1 MIRRS
6 GIALLGLLLGL
17 LIWQVPTP
25 SFALASTA
33 TLLVGVADPRP
44 ALTLPPSPALPLGL
58 LLAAGALAAAL
69 CALRLLRAGSLA
81 RVLVLS
87 CAPALLLASG
97 FLLVTG
103 GEQNRRGGSKT
114 ASAVG
119 GGGAPA
125 PALGTRPPA
134 RLSASPVATTFAG
147 RLVYAAD
154 GRLWSLDPNG
164 GDPVD
169 LTPTRSRD
177 TMAGDPA
184 LSPDGTTL
192 AFTLLALPT
201 LGQDGRATVA
211 PGSDIYLLNLRSGE
225 QRRVLEHDRPAVL
238 FESLCWTRDGRALL
252 FASTSPILAGNG
264 TLTGIAREV
273 QRLDLAS
280 GQRATLIA
288 DAFSPALSPDG
299 AQLAYVAS
307 DPRTFETSLWL
318 ANADGSARRQLVG
331 TAGGFADFL
340 APRFSPDG
348 TQIVFSVAGGPGV
361 EQPSPSPPT
370 IGVPARLLRWLTAS
384 LIPQEAA
391 AHGLP
396 GDLWLV
402 GRDGSGLQRLTA
414 LYEDQ
419 PIPAWSPDG
428 RWIAILG
435 GGGIYF
441 ARTDGAELVKRSGAG
456 GSGSLVWAAGWPR
469 P

>member
-6 GIALLGLLLGL
+6 SIALLGLVLGL
-17 LIWQVPTP
+17 LVWQGKIPPPASAATAVPGG
-25 SFALASTA
+25 S
-33 TLLVGVADPRP
+33 VADLRP
-44 ALTLPPSPALPLGL
+44 ASSLSLADALPLGV
-58 LLAAGALAAAL
+58 LLAGGALIAAF
-69 CALRLLRAGSLA
+69 CSLRLLRAGSMA
-81 RVLVLS
+81 RVIVLGFV
-87 CAPALLLASG
+87 PALLLASG
-97 FLLVTG
+97 YLLITG
-103 GEQNRRGGSKT
+103 GEPNRRLGVPT
-114 ASAVG
+114 AAQAV
-119 GGGAPA
+119 
-125 PALGTRPPA
+125 GTRPPA
-134 RLSASPVATTFAG
+134 RLSASPIAAALAG
-147 RLVYAAD
+147 RLIYAVE

-164 GDPVD
+164 GGPVD
-169 LTPTRSRD
+169 LTPNRSRD

-192 AFTLLALPT
+192 AYTLLALPT

-211 PGSDIYLLNLRSGE
+211 PGSDLYLLNLRSGE
-225 QRRVLEHDRPAVL
+225 QRRVLEHDRPATL
-238 FESLCWTRDGRALL
+238 IESLNWTRDGHALI
-252 FASTSPILAGNG
+252 FASTSPILAPSGALIG
-264 TLTGIAREV
+264 VAREI

-307 DPRTFETSLWL
+307 DSRTFETSLCL

-348 TQIVFSVAGGPGV
+348 QQIAFSVAGGPGV
-361 EQPSPSPPT
+361 EPPSPSPPT
-370 IGVPARLLRWLTAS
+370 GGAPARFLRWFLAP
-384 LIPQEAA
+384 LIPQQVA

-402 GRDGSGLQRLTA
+402 GRDGGGLQRLTA

-428 RWIAILG
+428 RWIAILA

-441 ARTDGAELVKRSGAG
+441 VRTDGAELARRSGAG
-456 GSGSLVWAAGWPR
+456 GSGSLIWVAGWPR

>member
-1 MIRRS
+1 M
-6 GIALLGLLLGL
+6 LGLLV
-17 LIWQVPTP
+17 WQGAIPP
-25 SFALASTA
+25 FASASTA
-33 TLLVGVADPRP
+33 DPGGGVA
-44 ALTLPPSPALPLGL
+44 ALRLALALPPAPVWLLGV
-58 LLAAGALAAAL
+58 LLAVGAFLAAF
-69 CALRLLRAGSLA
+69 CSLRLLRAGSLA
-81 RVLVLS
+81 RVLVLG
-87 CAPALLLASG
+87 CVPALLLASG
-97 FLLVTG
+97 FLLITG
-103 GEQNRRGGSKT
+103 GDPNRRGAPKT

-125 PALGTRPPA
+125 PAIGTRPPA
-134 RLSASPVATTFAG
+134 RLSASPAAATFAG

-164 GDPVD
+164 GGPVD

-184 LSPDGTTL
+184 LSPDGITL

-252 FASTSPILAGNG
+252 FASTSPILASNG
-264 TLTGIAREV
+264 MLTGIAREV

-280 GQRATLIA
+280 GQRATLVA
-288 DAFSPALSPDG
+288 DAFSPAFSPDG

-348 TQIVFSVAGGPGV
+348 AQIVFSVAGGPGV

-370 IGVPARLLRWLTAS
+370 IGVPARLLRWLTAP

-402 GRDGSGLQRLTA
+402 GRDGNGLQRLTA

-441 ARTDGAELVKRSGAG
+441 ARIDGAELVKRSDAG